1 MGVDKMG
8 VPRVI
13 VAGLSGDSGKTF
25 VTLGIL
31 RALVRR
37 GLPVAGFKKGPDFID
52 AAWIGRA
59 SGRPGRNLDTFLM
72 DSAALLSTLQRGSM
86 GTRVAVIEG
95 NRGLFDGL
103 DPQGSHSTAELA
115 KTLRTP
121 VVLVVNTTK
130 TTRTVAALVAGCR
143 ALDPDLDLQGVILNR
158 VATCR
163 QEQVIRQAVL
173 DATGLEVLGAVPRL
187 DETGLI
193 SRHLGLV
200 TVDEEDRD
208 DDVLDRLADL
218 MEKHVDIDRLL
229 GVAATAR
236 PLEHSEIRRGS
247 PPTGHRVRVGVLRD
261 RAFSFYYQENLELLE
276 EAGAQLVA
284 VSPLETY
291 ELPEID
297 ALYAGGGF
305 PEVYARRLS
314 ENRAFRDSL
323 RRRAEEGLPIW
334 AECGG
339 LMYLARTLRWGQES
353 FPMVGALPIDIEQ
366 MKRPQGHGYVE
377 GEVEAA
383 NPFLK
388 PGTRLR
394 GHEFHYSR
402 TSSETDLQTV
412 LRLQK
417 GTGIG
422 GGRDGLCY
430 RSVLAS
436 YTHLHALSVD
446 GWGEAWLRAASGG
459 AV

>member
-1 MGVDKMG
+1 MGVDKIR

-13 VAGLSGDSGKTF
+13 IAGLSGDSGKTF
-25 VTLGIL
+25 VTLGVL

-37 GLPVAGFKKGPDFID
+37 GLQVAGFKKGPDFID

-72 DSAALLSTLQRGSM
+72 DAAALSSTLRRGSA
-86 GTRVAVIEG
+86 GSRVVLIEG

-103 DPQGSHSTAELA
+103 DARGSHSTAELA
-115 KTLRTP
+115 KKLRTP

-143 ALDPDLDLQGVILNR
+143 ALDPDLDLRGVILNR
-158 VATCR
+158 VATHR

-173 DATGLEVLGAVPRL
+173 DATGLEVLGAVPRV

-200 TVDEEDRD
+200 TADEENRG
-208 DDVLDRLADL
+208 DDVLDGLAGL
-218 MEKHVDIDRLL
+218 MEEHVDIDRLMTI
-229 GVAATAR
+229 ATTAR
-236 PLEHSEIRRGS
+236 PLTCAAARPVCS
-247 PPTGHRVRVGVLRD
+247 PGGDRIRVGVLRD

-276 EAGAQLVA
+276 EAGAELVP
-284 VSPLETY
+284 VSPLEAE
-291 ELPEID
+291 ELPEIE

-314 ENRAFRDSL
+314 ENRSFRESL
-323 RRRAEEGLPIW
+323 RRRAEQGLPIW

-339 LMYLARTLRWGQES
+339 LMYLARTLCWGQDS
-353 FPMVGALPIDIEQ
+353 FPMVGALPIEIEQ

-383 NPFLK
+383 NPFLE

-402 TSSETDLQTV
+402 TSSDSDLQTV
-412 LRLQK
+412 LRLQR
-417 GTGIG
+417 GTGLG

-436 YTHLHALSVD
+436 YTHLHALSID
-446 GWGEAWLRAASGG
+446 GWGKAWVHAAGGG
-459 AV
+459 AA